1 MKDPI
6 VDEVR
11 EIRTQHQNQ
20 FHDNWDEI
28 VSDLRKVEQNSS
40 RQMVSLPPKK
50 IAPKKSAG

>member
-11 EIRTQHQNQ
+11 EIRTQHQTK
-20 FHDNWDEI
+20 FHDSWDEI
-28 VSDLRKVEQNSS
+28 INDFQKLEQKSS

-50 IAPKKSAG
+50 IVSKKSAG

>member
-50 IAPKKSAG
+50 IAPKTSAG

>member
-11 EIRTQHQNQ
+11 EIRTQHQTQ
-20 FHDNWDEI
+20 FHDNWEEI
-28 VSDLRKVEQNSS
+28 ITDLRKVEQKSS

-50 IAPKKSAG
+50 IVPKKSAG